1 MGWMFLLI
9 LRAPMFTHIGH
20 MYSLTLHQSQDR
32 KGLKLYFIYPCDPGQ
47 SNKINYCIVIDPS
60 YMCYFQVTMNDLKI
74 VKIMLLISFPYIYIQ
89 VKVISKPSKNGSI
102 ERCAILQNRY
112 FIKYHNLELRLTCT
126 TRIRRMERAR
136 AQIF

>member
-89 VKVISKPSKNGSI
+89 VKVIQSLLKMVP
-102 ERCAILQNRY
+102 QNVVQYCRTDYY
-112 FIKYHNLELRLTCT
+112 FIKYNLELRLTCT